1 MHVAELWRYPVKSL
15 RGEQITETDITE
27 LGIPHD
33 REIVVLRH
41 SVRRVASART
51 KYKMLALQG
60 SIDGDGTTT
69 VNGHRWDSP
78 EANGLVTEACGEP
91 VQLLQFTGPQRFD
104 VLPLLVAT
112 DGAIAYMNVD
122 RRRFRP
128 NIIIGGVEGLA
139 ERGWEGK
146 NIRIAD
152 VVIHAAQLRG
162 RCVMTTYDPD
172 NQEQNVQV
180 LHRIV
185 KELDGTFALDCSIV
199 TPGHIKVGDQVQIT
213 D

>member
-33 REIVVLRH
+33 REIVVLRE
-41 SVRRVASART
+41 SVRRVATART
-51 KYKMLALQG
+51 KYKLLALQG
-60 SIDGDGTTT
+60 SINAEGVTTI
-69 VNGHRWDSP
+69 NGHRWDSS
-78 EANGLVTEACGEP
+78 EAQQLVTVACDEP
-91 VQLLQFTGPQRFD
+91 TQLLQFAGPQRFD

-112 DGAIAYMNVD
+112 DGAIEYMHVD

-128 NIIIGGVEGLA
+128 NIILGGVEGLT
-139 ERGWEGK
+139 ERTWEGK
-146 NIRIAD
+146 NLRIGS
-152 VVIHAAQLRG
+152 VVIHAAQLRS

-172 NQEQNVQV
+172 TQQQDTSV

-185 KELDGTFALDCSIV
+185 KELDGTFALDCSVI
-199 TPGHIKVGDQVQIT
+199 TPGHIEVGDPVEILG
-213 D
+213 